1 MSCETVAG
9 KRQHGR
15 SHIVAAALDVAV
27 EGYGAV
33 HVRSVAERAGVST
46 GTIYRFFSSKDDLL
60 VACLQHWLTECADV
74 SAPVGT
80 DRYEALVQRAADL
93 TRQLC
98 AVRALAD
105 AVTRA
110 YLYASGTAVI
120 NAELVRLTLL
130 RLFADALGTE
140 PGTRDH
146 AIAELMTDCWATNVV
161 AVTQNR
167 LSIDE
172 IGRRLEYTVG
182 IVRSA

>member
-1 MSCETVAG
+1 MSCETVDR

-15 SHIVAAALDVAV
+15 SHIVAAALEIAV
-27 EGYGAV
+27 GGYGAV

-80 DRYEALVQRAADL
+80 DRYGALVQRAADL

-98 AVRALAD
+98 AARAFAD

-110 YLYASGTAVI
+110 YLYASGTAVT
-120 NAELVRLTLL
+120 NAELVRRTLV
-130 RLFADALGTE
+130 RLFAETLGAA

-146 AIAELMTDCWATNVV
+146 AIAELVTDCWATNVV

-172 IGRRLEYTVG
+172 IGRRLEHTVG

>member
-1 MSCETVAG
+1 MTVG
-9 KRQHGR
+9 KRQRGR
-15 SHIVAAALDVAV
+15 SHIVIAALEAAAQ
-27 EGYGAV
+27 GYGAV
-33 HVRSVAERAGVST
+33 HVRSVADRAGVST

-60 VACLQHWLTECADV
+60 VACLHHWLTQCADV
-74 SAPVGT
+74 SAPVGA
-80 DRYEALVQRAADL
+80 DRYEALVQRATAL

-98 AVRALAD
+98 AARALAD
-105 AVTRA
+105 AVARA
-110 YLYASGTAVI
+110 YLYGSGSAVA

-130 RLFADALGTE
+130 RLFADTLGAE

-172 IGRRLEYTVG
+172 IGRRLEHTVG